1 MIKQK
6 ADFWKILVIIGVTF
20 LVLLV
25 PVMTASA
32 EARPLAV
39 PDSSFPDP
47 AAMWAV
53 IEPRLIVLL
62 ILTLFD
68 FLFGVILAVI
78 AKTFQWDYLMH
89 YLNTDILPILIWVAI
104 VVISQIPAEFIPSGS
119 LPLFEYGVY
128 ATVFLSIAASL
139 VGHFQKIGVLSGE
152 KKPDEPVE

>member
-1 MIKQK
+1 MIKTT
-6 ADFWKILVIIGVTF
+6 ADLWKLLVIIGAVF
-20 LVLLV
+20 LVLLI
-25 PVMTASA
+25 PFMTASA

-47 AAMWAV
+47 AAVWAV
-53 IEPRLIVLL
+53 IEPRLLVLL
-62 ILTLFD
+62 ILTIFD

-89 YLNTDILPILIWVAI
+89 YLETDILPIFAWVAI
-104 VVISQIPAEFIPSGS
+104 VVISQIPAEFIPSGA

-128 ATVFLSIAASL
+128 VTVFLSIAASL